1 MKTFLKTLSTI
12 LLATLFIVSCARQTA
27 RHYSSKKSAI
37 IGTELKTLSERG
49 FSRFVPNAPA
59 EIAGNYGKRTPV
71 ANQIHTPIKWY
82 AIKLANDPIYWQN
95 VNRERVWLELE
106 VGQDINAPEIAGFL
120 SNFQLGAP
128 DKHSMHPDLTNFY
141 VFDRPET
148 TPEQFVEM
156 ARSAQSVAG
165 ILFLEPSPIRKSK
178 SIPNDPLWSEQ
189 WGPLA
194 VNVPEAWDYAVD
206 GKSWSIMAVIDDA
219 VDFMHEDLIDQVAY
233 GYDYTDKDSDVS
245 LDTISQT
252 HGTHVTGIMAATINN
267 GIGIAG
273 MCNDTVYFAKVSNK
287 TQGFISEDIIDAVYN
302 ISTIDRIS
310 VVNMSYGGLRPSDA
324 EEQAYNALWNSG
336 KLLVASTGNEGTGIV
351 SFPARY
357 GACMAVG
364 ALAYEEEVIR
374 LAVYSQYGTDLEVTA
389 PGGELYNYYSKDHN
403 GILSTVPGNKY
414 ESLAGTSLAAPMVA
428 GLAGL
433 MKSINPELTNVEIRN
448 IINATC
454 TDLGESGWD
463 KFYGNGMIN
472 AKAAVEAATLSIAIP
487 ESTHS
492 NKLIIYPNPSN
503 KQFWI
508 KDIEDIG
515 QGVIEMYDLSGKLVK
530 SQPITTQNSQFVSVS
545 DLSKG
550 MYLVRVKSDNKVI
563 TGKFVK

>member
-1 MKTFLKTLSTI
+1 MKTFLKTLTTI
-12 LLATLFIVSCARQTA
+12 LLSTLFIVSCARQTA
-27 RHYSSKKSAI
+27 THYSPKKGAI
-37 IGTELKTLSERG
+37 KGTELKTLSERG
-49 FSRFVPNAPA
+49 ISRFVPNAPA
-59 EIAGNYGKRTPV
+59 EIASNYGKRTPV

-82 AIKLANDPIYWQN
+82 AIELANDPIYWQN

-128 DKHSMHPDLTNFY
+128 DKYSMHPNLTNFY

-156 ARSAQSVAG
+156 AKSAQSVAG
-165 ILFLEPSPIRKSK
+165 ILFLEPSFIRKTQ

-194 VNVPEAWDYAVD
+194 INAHETWDYAA
-206 GKSWSIMAVIDDA
+206 GERSWSIMAVIDDA
-219 VDFMHEDLIDQVAY
+219 IDWTHEDLKGQVWY
-233 GYDYTDKDSDVS
+233 GYDYASKDSDVN

-252 HGTHVTGIMAATINN
+252 HGTHVTGVMAATINN

-287 TQGFISEDIIDAVYN
+287 AEGFISEVIIDAVYN
-302 ISTIDRIS
+302 ISTIDRVS
-310 VVNMSYGGLRPSDA
+310 VVNMSYGGHRPSDA

-336 KLLVASTGNEGTGIV
+336 KLLVASSGNEGTGIV
-351 SFPARY
+351 AYPARY
-357 GACMAVG
+357 DACMAVG
-364 ALAYEEEVIR
+364 ALAYEEGVIR
-374 LAVYSQYGTDLEVTA
+374 LANYSQYGPKQEVTA
-389 PGGELYNYYSKDHN
+389 PGGEFSFLYEANR
-403 GILSTVPGNKY
+403 ILSTMPDNKY
-414 ESLAGTSLAAPMVA
+414 EYLHGTSQASPMVA

-433 MKSINPELTNVEIRN
+433 MKSINPGLTNVEIRN

-454 TDLGESGWD
+454 TDLGEPGWD
-463 KFYGNGMIN
+463 KHYGHGMIN
-472 AKAAVEAATLSIAIP
+472 AKAAVEAATLSIA
-487 ESTHS
+487 EVENKHS
-492 NKLIIYPNPSN
+492 GKLIIYPNPSN
-503 KQFWI
+503 QQFWI
-508 KDIEDIG
+508 KGIEDIS

-530 SQPITTQNSQFVSVS
+530 SQPITTQNSQFVTVS

-550 MYLVRVKSDNKVI
+550 MYMVRVKSDNKVI